1 MRPQGSA
8 VLRKPCRE
16 VRTVENPDSTPRS
29 SWTRLCDQSSAESV
43 EDHPDSASAE
53 LPKIRLL
60 EVDPSTVPQLHEA
73 MELGLRP

>member
-1 MRPQGSA
+1 M
-8 VLRKPCRE
+8 
-16 VRTVENPDSTPRS
+16 ENPDSTPRS